1 MFVVNGTGSLCLSHV
16 CDYLLNSLNEVL
28 NGFSVDFNAALGT
41 DRTTVLESYR
51 QLKNRCADEPGA
63 LLSSSLN
70 RNEAEMLVN
79 CSRLCRKEVDSEEF
93 QTRLGIS
100 LEDAMLVEDAL
111 ANLIER

>member
-1 MFVVNGTGSLCLSHV
+1 MVNGTGSLCLSHV